1 MLLLLTSHAVAS
13 AYYNLDSG
21 TRSLG
26 RGGAFVVGADDL
38 TGMYYNPAALG
49 NIDHTTI
56 RVDAWAINQYVRF
69 DRADEPGEDGV
80 MGTEDDLAF
89 EPVQNEAGWFPI
101 PNAGAAFRL
110 GGLSPA
116 LKDTV
121 LAVGLYTPTAP
132 TFDYPDDGPQRYSLM
147 DSLVWQIFYGASV
160 AHKIGPVTLG
170 LGLNYTVLRVE
181 ESLAVTTVKDGTD
194 NAANDVRLDIAAWD
208 TNQISWNA
216 GVNVRPTDWLEI
228 GASVQ
233 PAIAYVGKGTMTAT
247 FSPDHSFLTQL
258 EGDTFTDDS
267 ILLDVTT
274 PWVLKAGV
282 QVRPSDSVRV
292 EADFNYT
299 TWGQLEELQV
309 HPCAEEGCADGGMK
323 LHVAEDSIL
332 YDTVQEIEV
341 TDDVAIPTGF
351 SNAFSIRAGGDW
363 RANNWLEAR
372 AGLNYESSA
381 VSDALQG
388 VSVVDGAKFGF
399 GLGATAHVAKRWAFD
414 VAISEQFILGRTITD
429 SELSQIVID
438 VSDIQA
444 PSVGTGKII
453 GNGQYASRLTYA
465 GIGATVYFG
474 GTSAEPAP

>member
-1 MLLLLTSHAVAS
+1 MLLLLTSHAFAS

-38 TGMYYNPAALG
+38 TGMYYNPAALQ

-56 RVDAWAINQYVRF
+56 MVDAWAINQYVMF
-69 DRADEPGEDGV
+69 DRADEPGEDGTT
-80 MGTEDDLAF
+80 GTEDDLVF
-89 EPVQNEAGWFPI
+89 EPVYNEAGWFPI

-110 GGLSPA
+110 GGLSPK

-147 DSLVWQIFYGASV
+147 DSLVWQIFYGVSLSQ
-160 AHKIGPVTLG
+160 KLGPVTLG
-170 LGLNYTVLRVE
+170 AGINYTVLRVE
-181 ESLAVTTVKDGTD
+181 ESLAVTTVAGGTD
-194 NAANDVRLDIAAWD
+194 DPTNDVLLDIKAWD

-216 GVNVRPTDWLEI
+216 GLIVQPTDWLEI

-233 PAIAYVGKGTMTAT
+233 PAIAYVGKGDMTAT
-247 FSPDHSFLTQL
+247 FSPAHSFASQL
-258 EGDTFTDDS
+258 DGSSFTDDA
-267 ILLDVTT
+267 IALDVTT
-274 PWVLKAGV
+274 PWVIKAGV
-282 QVRPSDSVRV
+282 QVSPSDKVRV

-299 TWGQLEELQV
+299 TWGQLDELTV
-309 HPCAEEGCADGGMK
+309 HPCAEEGCTDGGMK
-323 LHVAEDSIL
+323 LSVDEDSIL
-332 YDTVQEIEV
+332 YGTVQEIEV
-341 TDDVAIPTGF
+341 TEDVAIPTGF
-351 SNAFSIRAGGDW
+351 SDAFSIRAGADW
-363 RANNWLEAR
+363 RATDWLELRGGA
-372 AGLNYESSA
+372 NYESSA

-388 VSVVDGAKFGF
+388 VSVVDGTKFGL

-414 VAISEQFILGRTITD
+414 LGVSEQFILGREIST

-438 VSDIQA
+438 VSNIEE
-444 PSVGTGKII
+444 PGVGTGKII
-453 GNGQYASRLTYA
+453 GNGQFASRLTYA

-474 GTSAEPAP
+474 GTSDSAAP